1 MTAIVPDIRA
11 LSDRYAE
18 AWAACD
24 PDAIIALH
32 AQDTQFWL
40 HSGAAPTRGRDQ
52 VRDAF
57 ARMFSQWPQFGFHV
71 YRVLVGEDH
80 WVLDWALT
88 AVLTGPDGSRR
99 PVRFDCV
106 DVVTVDESGLV
117 VRKDTFVDYP
127 QVTAALTG

>member
-1 MTAIVPDIRA
+1 MSTVVPEVRA
-11 LSDRYAE
+11 LFDRYAE
-18 AWAACD
+18 AWAARD

-32 AQDTQFWL
+32 APETQLWL
-40 HSGAAPTRGRDQ
+40 HSGAAPVHGRDE

-57 ARMFSQWPQFGFHV
+57 AGLFRQWPEFGFHV
-71 YRVLVGEDH
+71 YRVLVGEKH

-88 AVLTGPDGSRR
+88 AVLTGPHGSRR

-106 DVVTVDESGLV
+106 DIVTVDASGLV

-127 QVTAALTG
+127 QVTAALAD